1 VATAIA
7 LGALA
12 LLVYTYVGYPIL
24 IALLARLRPLRT
36 QRDDNWLPTVTACI
50 PIFNAAGYLPA
61 KLDSLLALD
70 YPADKFDIILLS
82 DGSTDETDA
91 IAAKY
96 AAEAH
101 GRITVMRNE
110 VRSGKPTALN
120 RMRALARG
128 EVLLLT
134 DVRQP
139 LVPPSLRAMVARLAD
154 PAVACVSGNLTLP
167 GSAGAGVYWKYEN
180 WIRRNE
186 ARFSSM
192 LGVTGPIYVIR
203 KTDLPEVPLD
213 VILDDMWIP
222 MRLRLAGRRL
232 LFCEEA
238 IALDEAFGDERE
250 FGRKVRTLAG
260 NYQLLA
266 RLPRLLVPVAN
277 PSWLELLSHKVLR
290 LLGPWL
296 IVAFFAASLLAAA
309 PWQTAALTVS
319 AVWLMRALALGQA
332 FLFLLALAGPRAGRA
347 GVVYRTFMVLN
358 AAALVGLWRFVSG
371 RQKITW

>member
-1 VATAIA
+1 M
-7 LGALA
+7 
-12 LLVYTYVGYPIL
+12 
-24 IALLARLRPLRT
+24 RP
-36 QRDDNWLPTVTACI
+36 A
-50 PIFNAAGYLPA
+50 
-61 KLDSLLALD
+61 
-70 YPADKFDIILLS
+70 
-82 DGSTDETDA
+82 
-91 IAAKY
+91 
-96 AAEAH
+96 
-101 GRITVMRNE
+101 
-110 VRSGKPTALN
+110 
-120 RMRALARG
+120 ARG

-139 LVPPSLRAMVARLAD
+139 LAPESLRAMVARLAD

-203 KTDLPEVPLD
+203 KVDLPEVPLD

-222 MRLRLAGRRL
+222 MRLRLSGRRL

-238 IALDEAFGDERE
+238 VALDEAFGDERE

-260 NYQLLA
+260 NYQLFA
-266 RLPRLLVPVAN
+266 RMPRLLIPVAN
-277 PSWLELLSHKVLR
+277 PSWLEVMSHKVLR
-290 LLGPWL
+290 LCGPWL
-296 IVAFFAASLLAAA
+296 ISVFFVASVVAAA
-309 PWQTAALTVS
+309 PLQPAALGLS
-319 AVWLMRALALGQA
+319 PVWLMRAFALGQL
-332 FLFLLALAGPRAGRA
+332 FLFLLAWAGPRAGRA
-347 GVVYRTFMVLN
+347 GVVYRTFVVLN